1 MVKFV
6 ERTAALCWKALV
18 SLLTCQQTLAQDEAT
33 VGNAVFRQLHF
44 VLR

>member
-6 ERTAALCWKALV
+6 ERTAALCWEAIV
-18 SLLTCQQTLAQDEAT
+18 SLFTCKQTLAQDGAT

-44 VLR
+44 LLR